1 MKKQTVLVL
10 DFGGQYNQ
18 LIARRVRE
26 QSVYC
31 ELLPYNISIEKIKS
45 YNPIG
50 IIFTGGPNSSYA
62 ESAPKPSPE
71 VFELG
76 IPVLGICYGY
86 QLMAIQFGGKVAT
99 GPREYGKQS
108 FTHNGGKLFK
118 GVPAESDC
126 WMSHTDYVE
135 KLPDGFKATASTS
148 TCPIVAIESESKKM
162 YGVQFHPE
170 VMHTKFGTEILRNF
184 TAAVRGEESL
194 LVRGEEGIHG
204 VRLLNAMLLSAW
216 TNEEVGI
223 PFDERQYARLL
234 TERAA
239 RSKQKTAAADE
250 IEDNTCSFG
259 GF

>member
-1 MKKQTVLVL
+1 MPAAVRAFCKFGAWHDIEVEDDVTAYMTFANGASGLFVTSTGEPYGENRLEIMGTHGKLLLADGVLTHTRF
-10 DFGGQYNQ
+10 DCNERTFCRTCPTGFGMPQKT
-18 LIARRVRE
+18 VRE
-26 QSVYC
+26 
-31 ELLPYNISIEKIKS
+31 
-45 YNPIG
+45 
-50 IIFTGGPNSSYA
+50 
-62 ESAPKPSPE
+62 
-71 VFELG
+71 
-76 IPVLGICYGY
+76 VLR
-86 QLMAIQFGGKVAT
+86 QT
-99 GPREYGKQS
+99 
-108 FTHNGGKLFK
+108 
-118 GVPAESDC
+118 
-126 WMSHTDYVE
+126 
-135 KLPDGFKATASTS
+135 DGFDR
-148 TCPIVAIESESKKM
+148 
-162 YGVQFHPE
+162 H
-170 VMHTKFGTEILRNF
+170 TEILRNF